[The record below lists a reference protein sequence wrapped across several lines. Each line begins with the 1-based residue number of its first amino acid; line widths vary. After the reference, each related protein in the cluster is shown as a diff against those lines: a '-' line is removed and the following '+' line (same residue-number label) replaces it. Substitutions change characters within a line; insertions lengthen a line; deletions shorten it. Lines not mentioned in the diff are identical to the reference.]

1 MDEKQYQID
10 FLRAINQ
17 KISADEKMYHVM
29 CDTADSALLYHSM
42 ADGSLHTAGRFKEFF
57 DFEMHDM
64 RDFSHIFEMLTEEDC
79 TKLSETLY
87 PEKYGRDV
95 SIFVCMTKDRKK
107 WYRFR
112 VNVVVDEYGK
122 PTDKIIRITDVTKF
136 RRQTEEL
143 EYFAYY
149 DSMTGLYNRNYFI
162 RRLDELLRRAK
173 EEQEIVCVLMFD
185 IDDFRK
191 INDTLGMIVGDEVVQ
206 QMGMFLKSMESEQI
220 IVCHYASDEYC
231 MGIYSPSTS
240 SSVMA
245 IYDKVAERLKRPF
258 TLSNGLEV
266 SLTVSVGEAEYPEAA
281 DSAIEL
287 INNAEIAMFKCKAS
301 GKNAIRFYTQGILN
315 EFVHTVEIE
324 NKLKDAVACNNFL
337 IYYQPQYYVGNK
349 KLRGMEALIRMPDM
363 DKTLI
368 SPGEFI
374 PIAEKNGTII
384 PIGAWVIEESISQFA
399 KWKAEIGMSLILS
412 LNISARQFEK
422 ENFVDF
428 LLEVLDKYKISYQ
441 EVELEVT
448 ESILIE
454 DFSTVCEKLRILREK
469 GVRIS
474 LDDFG
479 TGFSSL
485 SYLKKLP
492 IDTLKID
499 KSFIDTVLTDS
510 TSRVIMESI
519 IELVKAL
526 GFESIA
532 EGVEDERQFQYLHS
546 IGCDVI
552 QGYLLG
558 KPLPTEEMED
568 LIRKIV

>member
-1 MDEKQYQID
+1 M
-10 FLRAINQ
+10 
-17 KISADEKMYHVM
+17 
-29 CDTADSALLYHSM
+29 
-42 ADGSLHTAGRFKEFF
+42 
-57 DFEMHDM
+57 
-64 RDFSHIFEMLTEEDC
+64 
-79 TKLSETLY
+79 
-87 PEKYGRDV
+87 
-95 SIFVCMTKDRKK
+95 
-107 WYRFR
+107 
-112 VNVVVDEYGK
+112 
-122 PTDKIIRITDVTKF
+122 
-136 RRQTEEL
+136 
-143 EYFAYY
+143 
-149 DSMTGLYNRNYFI
+149 
-162 RRLDELLRRAK
+162 
-173 EEQEIVCVLMFD
+173 
-185 IDDFRK
+185 
-191 INDTLGMIVGDEVVQ
+191 
-206 QMGMFLKSMESEQI
+206 
-220 IVCHYASDEYC
+220 
-231 MGIYSPSTS
+231 
-240 SSVMA
+240 
-245 IYDKVAERLKRPF
+245 
-258 TLSNGLEV
+258 
-266 SLTVSVGEAEYPEAA
+266 
-281 DSAIEL
+281 
-287 INNAEIAMFKCKAS
+287 
-301 GKNAIRFYTQGILN
+301 
-315 EFVHTVEIE
+315 
-324 NKLKDAVACNNFL
+324 
-337 IYYQPQYYVGNK
+337 GNK